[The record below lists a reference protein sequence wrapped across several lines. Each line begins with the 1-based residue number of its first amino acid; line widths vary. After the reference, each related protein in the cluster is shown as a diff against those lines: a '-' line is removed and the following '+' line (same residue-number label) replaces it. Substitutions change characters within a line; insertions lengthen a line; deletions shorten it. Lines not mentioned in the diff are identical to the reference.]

1 MNEVFE
7 NNTASGT
14 INNFVSKNHISL
26 IIILATILAAG
37 SIFFAINFIKNSN
50 NEKAG
55 KIYNEL
61 ISQDISTEEG
71 KLTSEKL
78 FTELLNSYKKTGYT
92 KIALINKASLYAKD
106 NMIDQAI
113 EYFSIL
119 RDLTNGFGGDELLN
133 KIANINLARIYY
145 SINDYDK
152 ALKALEK
159 YDSSSNALIHEL
171 LGDILSK
178 QEKIELAKNQY
189 LLAKELYTDDAS
201 TEIVSMKITNLNL

>member
-7 NNTASGT
+7 NNTALGT
-14 INNFVSKNHISL
+14 INNFVSKNRIPL
-26 IIILATILAAG
+26 IIILATILLTG
-37 SIFFAINFIKNSN
+37 FIFFAINFIKNSN

-55 KIYNEL
+55 KIYNKL
-61 ISQDISTEEG
+61 ISQDIGSEEG
-71 KLTSEKL
+71 KLISEEL

-92 KIALINKASLYAKD
+92 KIALMNKASLYAKD
-106 NMIDQAI
+106 NMMDQAI

-119 RDLTNGFGGDELLN
+119 KDLTNGFGGDELLN

-145 SINDYDK
+145 SIQDYDK

-178 QEKIELAKNQY
+178 QKKIDLAKNQY
-189 LLAKELYTDDAS
+189 LLAKELYTDEVS
-201 TEIVSMKITNLNL
+201 TEIVAMKLTNLN

>member
-92 KIALINKASLYAKD
+92 KIALINNASLYAKD

-159 YDSSSNALIHEL
+159 YDSSKFSS
-171 LGDILSK
+171 ILFW
-178 QEKIELAKNQY
+178 
-189 LLAKELYTDDAS
+189 
-201 TEIVSMKITNLNL
+201 